1 MEEFSMPQSIL
12 QIVSEKGF
20 DGLREIMQMLFNEA
34 MKMERENY
42 LHASP
47 YQRTDLRTDHA
58 NGFKPRTI
66 NTLQGEIQLSIPQTR
81 NGGFYPSCL
90 EKGIRC
96 VLGVS
101 VEHSEA
107 EVHWRK
113 FLESLIARGL
123 HGLKLIV
130 SDNHVGLKAARMSV
144 FPSVPWQRCQF
155 HLQQNATAHIPRKS
169 MQQEVHNDIR
179 DVFNMP
185 TRSDAEILLK
195 KLIEKYGKT
204 APDLSNWL
212 ENELPE
218 GFAVFNVEPDS
229 LNARRKLRTTNMVEF
244 QNKELKKRTRCIR
257 VFPNKESLLRIATAL
272 LIELDEKWL
281 ANGKVYLKG

>member
-58 NGFKPRTI
+58 SGFKPCTI

-81 NGGFYPSCL
+81 NGG
-90 EKGIRC
+90 
-96 VLGVS
+96 
-101 VEHSEA
+101 
-107 EVHWRK
+107 
-113 FLESLIARGL
+113 
-123 HGLKLIV
+123 
-130 SDNHVGLKAARMSV
+130 SDNPVGLKAARMSV

-155 HLQQNATAHIPRKS
+155 HLQQNATAHIPKES
-169 MQQEVHNDIR
+169 MQLEVHNDIR
-179 DVFNMP
+179 DEFNMP
-185 TRSDAEILLK
+185 TRSDAEIQLK

-204 APDLSNWL
+204 APELSSWL

-218 GFAVFNVEPDS
+218 GFF
-229 LNARRKLRTTNMVEF
+229 LKLW
-244 QNKELKKRTRCIR
+244 KKGLAEYDDMEGIAWKWQSIDGSMTKAPTAQES
-257 VFPNKESLLRIATAL
+257 VGPNPTDRGK
-272 LIELDEKWL
+272 
-281 ANGKVYLKG
+281 NGTKVY